1 MKPSNRRFWNGA
13 NSQKVILLSKMREG
27 GYFLLKTKRKYFF
40 IHSFSR
46 KLKQIIRRDLMRRVT
61 SLVSLLVLAVILAA
75 CGNSKGEGEDKK
87 ITIATS
93 PAPHGE
99 VLKHAKKA
107 MKEEGYELEIKTVN
121 DYKVPNKL
129 LDKGDVDANFFQHVP
144 YLKAEKEDHNYNIEE
159 VGKVLT
165 TPMGVYSKKYKDI
178 NDIPKGSTIYVS
190 NNPAE
195 EGRFLSFFV
204 DKGLI
209 KIKKGVNIEDAKF
222 EDIVENKKD
231 LKFNNKQ
238 GAEFLPKTYNSK
250 EGAAVIMNS
259 NYAIDNGL
267 TPHKDSIAVEDKS
280 SPFANIVAVQKGHK
294 DDKKYQTLIK
304 VLQSK
309 DTQDF
314 IKKEYGQDVIPY
326 EK

>member
-1 MKPSNRRFWNGA
+1 KEN
-13 NSQKVILLSKMREG
+13 
-27 GYFLLKTKRKYFF
+27 
-40 IHSFSR
+40 
-46 KLKQIIRRDLMRRVT
+46 
-61 SLVSLLVLAVILAA
+61 
-75 CGNSKGEGEDKK
+75 KK

-99 VLKHAKKA
+99 VLKHAKDE
-107 MKEEGYELEIKTVN
+107 MKKKGYDLEIKVVN

-144 YLKAEKEDHNYNIEE
+144 YLKAERDDHNYNIEE
-159 VGKVLT
+159 VGKVFT

-178 NDIPKGSTIYVS
+178 KDIPKGSTIYVS

-209 KIKKGVNIEDAKF
+209 KIKKGVKIEDAKF
-222 EDIVENKKD
+222 EDIVENKKKKKKD
-231 LKFNNKQ
+231 NKIKKNKEKNIVQNKKKLKFNNKQ
-238 GAEFLPKTYNSK
+238 DEEFLPKKYKSK

-267 TPHKDSIAVEDKS
+267 TPHKDAIAIEGKS
-280 SPFANIVAVQKGHK
+280 SPFANIIAVQK
-294 DDKKYQTLIK
+294 
-304 VLQSK
+304 
-309 DTQDF
+309 
-314 IKKEYGQDVIPY
+314 
-326 EK
+326 

>member
-1 MKPSNRRFWNGA
+1 MKQLISLT
-13 NSQKVILLSKMREG
+13 ILVC
-27 GYFLLKTKRKYFF
+27 FAA
-40 IHSFSR
+40 I
-46 KLKQIIRRDLMRRVT
+46 
-61 SLVSLLVLAVILAA
+61 LVA
-75 CGNSKGEGEDKK
+75 CGSSKDKENKK

-99 VLKHAKKA
+99 VLKHAKDE
-107 MKEEGYELEIKTVN
+107 MKKKGYDLEIKVVN

-144 YLKAEKEDHNYNIEE
+144 YLKAERDDHNYNIEE
-159 VGKVLT
+159 VGKVFT

-178 NDIPKGSTIYVS
+178 KDIPKGSTIYVS

-209 KIKKGVNIEDAKF
+209 KIKKGVKIEDAKF
-222 EDIVENKKD
+222 EDIVENKKN

-238 GAEFLPKTYNSK
+238 GAEFLPKTYKSK

-267 TPHKDSIAVEDKS
+267 TPHKDAIAIEGKS
-280 SPFANIVAVQKGHK
+280 SPFANIIAVQKGHK
-294 DDKKYQTLIK
+294 DDEKYQTLLK
-304 VLQSK
+304 VLQSEDMK
-309 DTQDF
+309 KF
-314 IKKEYGQDVIPY
+314 IKKEYNEDVIPY

>member
-1 MKPSNRRFWNGA
+1 MKKLIMIGS
-13 NSQKVILLSKMREG
+13 L
-27 GYFLLKTKRKYFF
+27 FLLT
-40 IHSFSR
+40 I
-46 KLKQIIRRDLMRRVT
+46 
-61 SLVSLLVLAVILAA
+61 ILAA
-75 CGNSKGEGEDKK
+75 CGKSNGEKEDKE
-87 ITIATS
+87 ITIAAS

-99 VLKHAKKA
+99 VLEHAKKE
-107 MKEEGYELEIKTVN
+107 MKKKGYDLEIKTVN

-129 LDKGDVDANFFQHVP
+129 LDKGDVDANFFQHTP
-144 YLKAEKEDHNYNIEE
+144 YLKAEKNDHNYKIEE
-159 VGKVLT
+159 VGKVFT

-178 NDIPKGSTIYVS
+178 KDIPKGSTIYVS

-209 KIKKGVNIEDAKF
+209 KIKKGVSIEDAKF
-222 EDIVENKKD
+222 DDIVENKKD

-267 TPHKDSIAVEDKS
+267 TPHKDAIAIEGKS
-280 SPFANIVAVQKGHK
+280 SPFANIVAVQEGHK
-294 DDKKYQTLIK
+294 DDKKFKALMK

-309 DTQDF
+309 DMKTF
-314 IKKEYGQDVIPY
+314 ITDKYGQDVIPY